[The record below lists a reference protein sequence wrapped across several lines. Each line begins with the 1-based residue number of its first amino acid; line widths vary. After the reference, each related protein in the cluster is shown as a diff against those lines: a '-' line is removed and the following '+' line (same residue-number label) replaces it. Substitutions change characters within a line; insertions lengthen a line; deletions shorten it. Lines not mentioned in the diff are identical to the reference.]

1 MSGCGSNTAAYQTIG
16 GGSIAGQAV
25 ITAGYPSQGGGARRS
40 KRRSAKRSVRR
51 STRRSAK
58 RSTRRSAKRST
69 RRSAKRSARRS
80 MRRSAKRSKNFVYL
94 EYKKGTSNKYW
105 SAEITK
111 KKDRIFIS
119 YGKIGPYV
127 QKSMTKKLGRSSPK
141 KVKEIF
147 NELIDSKIKKGY
159 KITKP
164 PLSFL
169 KN

>member
-1 MSGCGSNTAAYQTIG
+1 MDGCGSNTAAYQTIG

-40 KRRSAKRSVRR
+40 KRRSAKRSVRSKRRSVRR
-51 STRRSAK
+51 STRRP
-58 RSTRRSAKRST
+58 
-69 RRSAKRSARRS
+69 AKRSARRS
-80 MRRSAKRSKNFVYL
+80 ARRSAKRSKNFVYL

-127 QKSMTKKLGRSSPK
+127 QKGMTKKLGRSSPK

-147 NELIDSKIKKGY
+147 DELIDSKIKKGY
-159 KITKP
+159 KITNP
-164 PLSFL
+164 PHSFF

>member
-1 MSGCGSNTAAYQTIG
+1 MDGCGSNTAAYQTIG
-16 GGSIAGQAV
+16 GGSIGGQAV

-40 KRRSAKRSVRR
+40 KRRSAKRSVRSKRRSVRR

-58 RSTRRSAKRST
+58 RSTRRSAKRF
-69 RRSAKRSARRS
+69 
-80 MRRSAKRSKNFVYL
+80 KNFVYL

-127 QKSMTKKLGRSSPK
+127 QKSMIKKLGRSSPK
-141 KVKEIF
+141 KVKGIF
-147 NELIDSKIKKGY
+147 DELIDSKIKKGY
-159 KITKP
+159 KITNP
-164 PLSFL
+164 PHSFF

>member
-1 MSGCGSNTAAYQTIG
+1 MDGCGSNTAAYQTIG
-16 GGSIAGQAV
+16 GGSIGGQAV

-40 KRRSAKRSVRR
+40 KRRSVRRSVRRSTRRSVRR

-58 RSTRRSAKRST
+58 RSTRRSAKRS
-69 RRSAKRSARRS
+69 A
-80 MRRSAKRSKNFVYL
+80 RRSAKRSKNFVYL

-127 QKSMTKKLGRSSPK
+127 QKSMSKKLGRSSPK